1 MTRELVVDRSESQL
15 ELTPPPAKEPSIGS
29 ILARAVE
36 QNMPV
41 ESLERIVGLYERMQA
56 NAARV
61 AFNAAMVDFKRSCPP
76 VPRRSKNPQ
85 FKKVNRDGATVAATF
100 ASLDDIEQTVRPHL
114 SANGLSYRW
123 GDSAVADGTLTMR
136 CIVFHQ
142 GGHSE
147 SASVTLPLDSN
158 AGASMQQKAAIV
170 ETYARRLSLVKVLGL
185 TDTDD
190 IDGNTPDAKAH
201 ADTISERDLANM
213 DAMIAGDGV
222 DRAAFLKFFGIDKLA
237 DMPAS
242 RVASAFKLL
251 EDRRRKAK

>member
-56 NAARV
+56 NAAKA
-61 AFNAAMVDFKRSCPP
+61 AFNAAMAAFQSECPVIAKTSIASFVTKSGTHASYRYAELDEIADTIRECCRKHRLSYSWDCSNNNGVLACICTVRHADGHQSTATFTIPVDGSVLMSSAQKHAATLTYAKRQSL
-76 VPRRSKNPQ
+76 VLA
-85 FKKVNRDGATVAATF
+85 FGLVTGDVDDDGA
-100 ASLDDIEQTVRPHL
+100 IH
-114 SANGLSYRW
+114 
-123 GDSAVADGTLTMR
+123 
-136 CIVFHQ
+136 
-142 GGHSE
+142 
-147 SASVTLPLDSN
+147 
-158 AGASMQQKAAIV
+158 
-170 ETYARRLSLVKVLGL
+170 ETRGSPR
-185 TDTDD
+185 
-190 IDGNTPDAKAH
+190 
-201 ADTISERDLANM
+201 ISERDLANM